1 MSVALADTS
10 VWSRWSQP
18 WVGRLLTQAI
28 AANELAVT
36 LPIVLEL
43 LRSARDV
50 RELQEDGAL
59 YDSLVQL
66 EVTAAVGA
74 RARDV
79 QVALAERGHHRGPSP
94 AGLIAA
100 SAAELAGFE
109 LWHCDRHFELIADV
123 TGQPIRK
130 VGR

>member
-18 WVGRLLTQAI
+18 RVGRLLYQAI

-43 LRSARDV
+43 LWSARDA
-50 RELQEDGAL
+50 RELRDDGAL
-59 YDSLVQL
+59 YDSLLQL
-66 EVTAAVGA
+66 EVTPEVGA

-79 QVALAERGHHRGPSP
+79 QAALAERGHQRGPSP
-94 AGLIAA
+94 TDLIAA

-109 LWHCDRHFELIADV
+109 LWHCDRHFDLIGEV
-123 TGQPIRK
+123 TGQPMRRL
-130 VGR
+130 GT